1 MVKYN
6 AVLAL
11 IISYKVF
18 LHISNDQRSPYHV
31 CYTICKK
38 CNSRAYFIS
47 LVNSYN
53 SISSKNRPMTTG
65 KRHEWSDMEWNDKD
79 RTVSVKL
86 CPREKTLPPVQGAR
100 TKG

>member
-53 SISSKNRPMTTG
+53 SISSKTRPTTTG
-65 KRHEWSDMEWNDKD
+65 KRNEGSDMEWNEKD
-79 RTVSVKL
+79 RTVSLMLFPGDKR
-86 CPREKTLPPVQGAR
+86 PPPVQGAR